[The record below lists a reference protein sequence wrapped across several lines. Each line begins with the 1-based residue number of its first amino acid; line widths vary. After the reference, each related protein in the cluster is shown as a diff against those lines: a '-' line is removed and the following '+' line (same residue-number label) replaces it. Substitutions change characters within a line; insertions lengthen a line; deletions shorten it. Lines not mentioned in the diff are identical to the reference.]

1 MNQAE
6 IKIYVDS
13 GSYILLDK
21 YTWCPQSYPSL
32 QHHNA
37 LQCPTQILLFR
48 PIHSPLPEFL
58 AQSMKEVKIFILVYL
73 SQGQEQT
80 SHDILSSAVND

>member
-13 GSYILLDK
+13 GSYILLGK
-21 YTWCPQSYPSL
+21 YTWCPQSSPSL

-37 LQCPTQILLFR
+37 MSNSDSPLQANSFTVN
-48 PIHSPLPEFL
+48 LPEFL
-58 AQSMKEVKIFILVYL
+58 AKLMKEVKN
-73 SQGQEQT
+73 E
-80 SHDILSSAVND
+80 DIHIGISIPGSRTNISWYPE

>member
-21 YTWCPQSYPSL
+21 YTWCPRLSPSL
-32 QHHNA
+32 QHHNVQ
-37 LQCPTQILLFR
+37 LRFSSSGQFIHRQS
-48 PIHSPLPEFL
+48 PI
-58 AQSMKEVKIFILVYL
+58 IFSTVNERGENIHIIGI

-80 SHDILSSAVND
+80 SPDILSSAVND

>member
-21 YTWCPQSYPSL
+21 YTWCLQSSGSL
-32 QHHNA
+32 QHHNVQ
-37 LQCPTQILLFR
+37 LRFSSSGQF
-48 PIHSPLPEFL
+48 IHR
-58 AQSMKEVKIFILVYL
+58 QSARIFSTVNESGENIHIGI

-80 SHDILSSAVND
+80 SPDILSSAVND